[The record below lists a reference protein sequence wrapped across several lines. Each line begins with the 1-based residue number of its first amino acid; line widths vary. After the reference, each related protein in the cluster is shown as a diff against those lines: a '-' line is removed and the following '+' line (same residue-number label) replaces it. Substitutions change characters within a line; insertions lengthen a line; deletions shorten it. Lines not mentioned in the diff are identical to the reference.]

1 MRKQTYLCLLLSVA
15 AVIMSPALAATSSA
29 SSTSGSTV
37 DALSIYSL
45 QINPNPISAGSNIT
59 ISLQIYDSYTATL
72 QNVNLE
78 LEGSYPILN
87 VSPSNPYLISSIGQ
101 GLYGGL
107 NSYLTYQI
115 KIPKNTPSGNY
126 TLDLVAQYQTS
137 QTTSGV
143 DTIVTGTST
152 MPITFYVHGLPRISI
167 NPSISRITPGN
178 VSAVSM
184 GVMNSGYGT
193 ARNITI
199 TLLNSSGFSP
209 TGTKTF
215 SIGSLSAGTSENL
228 EATYLVNSHITN
240 GTYYIPVY
248 VTYSSDQ
255 GTPYNQTVN
264 QTIEA
269 RIQNPDIVT
278 SIVASDPATLY
289 SGYNQSLTLD
299 IQNIGYGNA
308 NNVSVVVTPLSG
320 VSILSSVRRFFIG
333 SLAPGQSQSETVLVA
348 ASNYT
353 GGGASLNS
361 AMSYYSSN
369 YQDQFSKNQVLNLS
383 VAQSSIFSISG
394 ANYRISPGDTSVPLN
409 LTFTNTGNIDAQQ
422 VQLSFQSSYPLTPV
436 SGSAYIQNLEPGQSA
451 RVSFLVSADSNGAPG
466 DYPITVY
473 ESWRQPNGAVQ
484 QTYSGSNNYYAQVS
498 SPQSGNTGQITDLA
512 IVAVVAVIVLL
523 VAYRRINKSKAK
535 KKTPKAL

>member
-15 AVIMSPALAATSSA
+15 AVILSPALAATSSA
-29 SSTSGSTV
+29 LSASGSTV

-45 QINPNPISAGSNIT
+45 QVNPNPISAGSNIT

-78 LEGSYPILN
+78 LDGSYPILN

-115 KIPKNTPSGNY
+115 KIPKDTPSGNY

-137 QTTSGV
+137 QTTSGI
-143 DTIVTGTST
+143 DTTVTGTSI

-167 NPSISRITPGN
+167 NPSVSRIIPGN
-178 VSAVSM
+178 GSAVLLS
-184 GVMNSGYGT
+184 VMNSGYGT
-193 ARNITI
+193 ARNVTV
-199 TLLNSSGFSP
+199 TLLNGSEFSP
-209 TGTKTF
+209 TGTKQF
-215 SIGSLSAGTSENL
+215 SIGSLPSGASSSL

-240 GTYYIPVY
+240 GTYSLPVY
-248 VTYSSDQ
+248 VAYSSDQ
-255 GTPYNQTVN
+255 GTAYNQTIN

-278 SIVASDPATLY
+278 SILAANPAALY

-308 NNVSVVVTPLSG
+308 NNISVLVTPLSG

-333 SLAPGQSQSETVLVA
+333 SLSPGQSQTETVLVA
-348 ASNYT
+348 ASNYS
-353 GGGASLNS
+353 GAGASINS
-361 AMSYYSSN
+361 EMSYYSSN
-369 YQDQFSKNQVLNLS
+369 YQDQFSKNQILNLS
-383 VAQSSIFSISG
+383 VAQSSIFEIGNASYGIM
-394 ANYRISPGDTSVPLN
+394 PGDTSVPIN
-409 LTFTNTGNIDAQQ
+409 LTVTNTGNVDAQQ
-422 VQLSFQSSYPLTPV
+422 VQLSFQSSYPITPV
-436 SGSAYIQNLEPGQSA
+436 SSSAYIQNLAPGQSA
-451 RVSFLVSADSNGAPG
+451 KVSFLVSSDSNGAPG
-466 DYPITVY
+466 DYPITIY
-473 ESWRQPNGAVQ
+473 ETWRQPNGAAQ
-484 QTYSGSNNYYAQVS
+484 QIYSGSNNYYAKVS
-498 SPQSGNTGQITDLA
+498 SASSGNGSAITYA
-512 IVAVVAVIVLL
+512 AMAAVVIVAAFL
-523 VAYRRINKSKAK
+523 VYRQMGRSKAR